1 MEESHKDISSEE
13 TTRKQTAGRRKIL
26 KMMAATAGA
35 MGASIL
41 WVGKWTKPLV
51 EVITLPAHAETS
63 APLPSPSPSP
73 PPGNALTISDFDIT
87 VPELSIFSVFINE
100 ITEAQGDFT
109 YSDESCEVD
118 DSATLQYTV
127 SGGGKL
133 RFKSGTTLGKTRG
146 KVLGD
151 TCNGLI
157 SFPLFANEA
166 GHGETLTISL
176 GATGRFSN
184 SLKAIVP

>member
-63 APLPSPSPSP
+63 PPSPPP
-73 PPGNALTISDFDIT
+73 PPGNALTISDFEIT
-87 VPELSIFSVFINE
+87 GPGLSIFSVFINDP
-100 ITEAQGDFT
+100 TKRQGDFT
-109 YSDESCEVD
+109 YSDESCAVD

-127 SGGGKL
+127 SGGGQL
-133 RFKSGTTLGKTRG
+133 GFPSGRQLKRIPATII
-146 KVLGD
+146 GD
-151 TCNGLI
+151 TCSGGI
-157 SFPLFANEA
+157 SFPFTINDT
-166 GHGETLTISL
+166 GGKTLTISL
-176 GATGRFSN
+176 GATGRKSN
-184 SLKAIVP
+184 KLTAIIPKLKQP